1 MVSRTGGVAL
11 LRDIWLF
18 AEGSDED
25 LDVLVTLAVGAN
37 PISGG
42 RRLGA

>member
-18 AEGSDED
+18 AQCSDEG
-25 LDVLVTLAVGAN
+25 LDALVTLAVGADYA
-37 PISGG
+37 GG
-42 RRLGA
+42 SHLGA